1 MTDDELKALIASL
14 AVAQDRTDEQIAGL
28 AIAQKETDKQIKAT
42 DEQMQR
48 NAIAQKETDEQMKR
62 TDEKLERI
70 GNMLGNMGQNQG
82 AVAEEFFY
90 NSLKDT
96 QTLAGVH
103 YDFIDKS
110 VFRTS
115 NGISD
120 ECDMI
125 LVNGQ
130 DVAIVEVKYKAHEN
144 DLDKLLTKKINNF
157 KKLFP
162 AYKDYRHHLVLAT
175 FHLYNEVKERALQNN
190 VIVLQRKGDIVESY
204 LPEGGKET
212 NVLITE

>member
-1 MTDDELKALIASL
+1 MTDDELKALVAGL
-14 AVAQDRTDEQIAGL
+14 AVAQDRTDAQIKATDQQIAGL
-28 AIAQKETDKQIKAT
+28 TVAQKAT

-48 NAIAQKETDEQMKR
+48 NAIAQKATDEQMQR
-62 TDEKLERI
+62 TDEKLDRI
-70 GNMLGNMGQNQG
+70 GAMLGSIGQNQG

-90 NSLKDT
+90 NSLKET

-110 VFRTS
+110 LSRTS

-120 ECDMI
+120 EYDII

-130 DVAIVEVKYKAHEN
+130 DVAIVEVKYKAHES
-144 DLDKLLTKKINNF
+144 DLDKLLTKKFNNF

-175 FHLYNEVKERALQNN
+175 FHLYNELKERALQNN

-204 LPEGGKET
+204 LPEKH
-212 NVLITE
+212 

>member
-1 MTDDELKALIASL
+1 MTDDELKALVAGL
-14 AVAQDRTDEQIAGL
+14 AIAQDRTDEQMQRTD
-28 AIAQKETDKQIKAT
+28 AQMLRT
-42 DEQMQR
+42 DEQIQR
-48 NAIAQKETDEQMKR
+48 NAIAQKATDEQMKR

-70 GNMLGNMGQNQG
+70 GIMVGNISQNQG
-82 AVAEEFFY
+82 AVAEEFFF

-110 VFRTS
+110 ISRTS
-115 NGISD
+115 NGVSD
-120 ECDMI
+120 EYDMI
-125 LVNGQ
+125 LVNGE
-130 DVAIVEVKYKAHEN
+130 DVAIVEVKYKAHEK
-144 DLDKLLTKKINNF
+144 DLDKLLTKKIDNF

-190 VIVLQRKGDIVESY
+190 VIVLQRKGDVVESY
-204 LPEGGKET
+204 LPGQQ
-212 NVLITE
+212 

>member
-1 MTDDELKALIASL
+1 MTDDELKALVAGL
-14 AVAQDRTDEQIAGL
+14 AVAQDR
-28 AIAQKETDKQIKAT
+28 T

-48 NAIAQKETDEQMKR
+48 NAIAQKATDEQMKR

-70 GNMLGNMGQNQG
+70 GAMLGNIGENQG

-103 YDFIDKS
+103 YDFIDKNVS
-110 VFRTS
+110 RTG
-115 NGISD
+115 NGVSD
-120 ECDMI
+120 EFDMI
-125 LVNGQ
+125 LVNGE
-130 DVAIVEVKYKAHEN
+130 DVALVEVKYKAHEK

-162 AYKDYRHHLVLAT
+162 VYKDYRHHLVLAT
-175 FHLYNEVKERALQNN
+175 FHLYNELKERALQNN

-204 LPEGGKET
+204 LPEKH
-212 NVLITE
+212 